1 MWLNSKPP
9 TRSARLINIMKDVE
23 YKTQAYTV
31 GVTLYTGIVTVGIGI
46 WPKLTQKGVA
56 DALF

>member
-1 MWLNSKPP
+1 M
-9 TRSARLINIMKDVE
+9 INIMKDVE

>member
-1 MWLNSKPP
+1 M
-9 TRSARLINIMKDVE
+9 INIIRDVE

-31 GVTLYTGIVTVGIGI
+31 GVTVLTGIVTVGIGI
-46 WPKLTQKGVA
+46 WPKLMQNGVA